1 MPKFGELLTRNNLQE
16 ITTTSKLLYDLAQ
29 GNINI

>member
-16 ITTTSKLLYDLAQ
+16 MTTSKLLYDLAQ